1 MISYPPCRKLT
12 RSEQHDLAARIKAG
26 DREARETMIMAN
38 LSLVTSIAKH
48 YHSSGATPDDLIQEG
63 NRGLIYAVDRYDPE
77 TYNACFSTYATYW
90 IRNMMQRAVIAN
102 CSLIR
107 VPEYAYLR
115 NSRSCKLGGE
125 STISHSSDLGIDD
138 NGDEATLENT
148 IPDREPTY
156 RDPEIAEKLA
166 EMNLA
171 LDQLTPLERW
181 TISRRFGLGDKPE
194 KSLSYRQ
201 IAKMADMS
209 FSAVQRIGD
218 SALRK
223 LRKRLRH
230 SCACA

>member
-1 MISYPPCRKLT
+1 MLSYTPCRKLT
-12 RSEQHDLAARIKAG
+12 RSEQNDLAARIKAG

-48 YHSSGATPDDLIQEG
+48 YHSAGASSDDLIQEG
-63 NRGLIYAVDRYDPE
+63 NRGLIYAVDRYDPSSH
-77 TYNACFSTYATYW
+77 NASFSTYATYW
-90 IRNMMQRAVIAN
+90 IRNMMQRAVMNN

-107 VPEYAYLR
+107 VPDRVYLL

-125 STISHSSDLGIDD
+125 STISHSSNLGIDD
-138 NGDEATLENT
+138 NGNEATLDNT
-148 IPDREPTY
+148 VPDREPFY
-156 RDPEIAEKLA
+156 CDPVKAERLA

-171 LDQLTPLERW
+171 LDQLTPLERF

-194 KSLSYRQ
+194 KSMTYRQ
-201 IAKMADMS
+201 IAKMANMS

-218 SALRK
+218 LALRK